1 MRKWGKIFLV
11 IIFLISVIVLPNT
24 PEAAERENVLP
35 NIQNSLGYPELA
47 QFLEIA
53 TLRNANVA
61 MAVERIN
68 QARENFKVAASK
80 LGPDLVAGGTARVN
94 NEVRYGRDKEETNA
108 FLHLSQTLYTGGTL
122 TANRHAA
129 SLALSVQIVEG
140 TRTYQEIL
148 HNVRAAYFDCLR
160 SRAQAQ
166 VAQEGVTLSQEH
178 LRQAEALFRGGMAP
192 KGDVLRVK
200 VSLNQS
206 ELDLIT
212 AKSNFEVSWTSLE
225 FAVGSRLEKEKSL
238 TIAPQ
243 ESIDELSP
251 PLFDISVDFLE
262 RALEQ
267 RPEIHAYRYHIDR
280 ANSLVRAAQGQ
291 RAPTLSLSGQLN
303 SDEDASSLSNGE
315 WYAQLDLQWVLYD
328 SGEISSNIRKAKATE
343 RELRAQTELIESQVT
358 QEALAA
364 EIRLRA
370 AIARKEL
377 AYEQMQTSKEDYRL
391 ALRRYDAQ
399 MGTNLDVLDARR
411 ALINSR
417 TEYVNAVYDIAVA
430 QSGLIYAMGEDEPP
444 VNFFRY
450 AQR

>member
-1 MRKWGKIFLV
+1 MRKTTLMIGFLLV
-11 IIFLISVIVLPNT
+11 MACMPNDLDAVEKRAVLSG
-24 PEAAERENVLP
+24 VQ
-35 NIQNSLGYPELA
+35 ISLGHPELA
-47 QFLEIA
+47 HFLEMA
-53 TLRNANVA
+53 TQSNANA
-61 MAVERIN
+61 TITVERVN
-68 QARENFKVAASK
+68 QAKEDFKRAASE
-80 LGPDLVAGGTARVN
+80 LGPDLVAGGTARAN

-108 FLHLSQTLYTGGTL
+108 FLHLTQTLYTGGTL
-122 TANRHAA
+122 TANKHAA
-129 SLALSVQIVEG
+129 ALALSAQVVEG

-148 HNVRAAYFDCLR
+148 HNVRTAYFDCLR
-160 SRAQAQ
+160 SKAQTQ
-166 VAQEGVTLSQEH
+166 VAHEGVILSQEH

-206 ELDLIT
+206 ELDQIT
-212 AKSNFEVSWTSLE
+212 ARSNFEVSWTGLE
-225 FAVGSRLEKEKSL
+225 FAVGTRLEKEKPL
-238 TIAPQ
+238 MVAQQ

-251 PLFDISVDFLE
+251 PAFDIPADFLE

-291 RAPTLSLSGQLN
+291 RAPTITLSGQLN
-303 SDEDASSLSNGE
+303 SDEDASSLTNGE

-343 RELRAQTELIESQVT
+343 RELRAQAELVVSQIT

-370 AIARKEL
+370 AVTRKEL

-411 ALINSR
+411 ALIGSR

-430 QSGLIYAMGEDEPP
+430 QSGLIYVMGEDIATESL
-444 VNFFRY
+444 FRK
-450 AQR
+450 